1 MIGANQE
8 AVILITM
15 FAGVGIAIM
24 WIIKMAAED
33 YRNWR
38 RQRDGDD

>member
-1 MIGANQE
+1 MIEANQE
-8 AVILITM
+8 AVIVITM
-15 FAGVGIAIM
+15 FASAGIATM

-38 RQRDGDD
+38 RRK

>member
-1 MIGANQE
+1 MIEANQE
-8 AVILITM
+8 AIILITM
-15 FAGVGIAIM
+15 FAGAGIAIM

-38 RQRDGDD
+38 RRHHG

>member
-1 MIGANQE
+1 MIEANQE
-8 AVILITM
+8 ALVLVTM
-15 FAGVGIAIM
+15 FAGVGIAAM

-38 RQRDGDD
+38 RKDDRAD